1 MSTTV
6 TKALTPLEQRFVA
19 EYLIDFKAGP
29 AAVRAGYS
37 PKSYSAACR
46 MLLRP
51 HVALEIQR
59 RCLTVQAKLSI
70 DADDVR
76 RGIARIATD
85 PRDSSAGGPTHSERL
100 AAWRELG
107 KLLGMYIERT
117 QVSGT
122 LTLDQLLLAAE
133 KRAGDQPTA
142 H

>member
-1 MSTTV
+1 MSTI
-6 TKALTPLEQRFVA
+6 TKALTPREQRFVA
-19 EYLIDFKAGP
+19 EYLVDFKAGP

-37 PKSYSAACR
+37 QKSYAIASR
-46 MLLRP
+46 ILIRS
-51 HVALEIQR
+51 HVADEIKH
-59 RCLTVQAKLSI
+59 RCLAIQVKLSI
-70 DADDVR
+70 DADDVK

-85 PRDSSAGGPTHSERL
+85 PRNSDDGGPTHSERL

-122 LTLDQLLLAAE
+122 LTLDQLLLASERRTADS
-133 KRAGDQPTA
+133 ATA